1 MLSSKKLFIS
11 SVGILSLLI
20 LVIFLMNP
28 KKTTGVVPYVF
39 TEPAVVGR
47 SPVLLARVS
56 MQQDLRRGL
65 SGQTE
70 LKEGTG
76 LLFVFDYSDKH
87 GIWMKDMNF
96 PIDVVWLDSQL
107 NVVFIKKDFSP
118 SSYPEIV
125 YPSTNSSYVLEFPA
139 GFLNTH
145 HIDIGDKLLF

>member
-1 MLSSKKLFIS
+1 MLPSNKLLIS
-11 SVGILSLLI
+11 SLGILGVLI
-20 LVIFLMNP
+20 LGIFLMNP

-39 TEPAVVGR
+39 AEPALVGK
-47 SPVLLARVS
+47 SPILLVRVS
-56 MQQDLRRGL
+56 TQQDLRRGL

-96 PIDVVWLDSQL
+96 PIDVVWLDSEL
-107 NVVFIKKDFSP
+107 YVVTIKKDFSP
-118 SSYPEIV
+118 SSYPEIA
-125 YPSTNSSYVLEFPA
+125 YPTMNSSYVLELPA